1 MSETVPVTPR
11 LSATVLLVRDDPF
24 EVLMVRRHAEAH
36 FASALVFPGGTIDA
50 EDRSEVWFDHIT
62 GAEELYEEA
71 RTLRVAACRE
81 LFEEASILL
90 ADEVPAHC
98 LTPAATARPF
108 IDVIRD
114 AGIKLRLDGF
124 ERFGHWL
131 TPKSGL
137 KRFDTHFFLCRA
149 PAGQEAVCDG
159 GETVALEWVAPVAAL
174 EQADALNILFPTR
187 MNLRKLARSADSAS
201 ALADARTHPPVLVI
215 PEPHRDERGVTVY
228 IPAEAGYGITEH
240 FVPADRLVNAPPST
254 GEKR

>member
-1 MSETVPVTPR
+1 MSEPAPVPVR

-24 EVLMVRRHAEAH
+24 EVLMVRRHDKAH
-36 FASALVFPGGTIDA
+36 FASALVFPGGTIDP
-50 EDRSEVWFDHIT
+50 EDRDDAWLDHVI
-62 GAEELYEEA
+62 GADGLDEEA

-90 ADEVPAHC
+90 ADDVPPHC
-98 LTPAATARPF
+98 LTPAAKVRPF
-108 IDVIRD
+108 IEVVRE

-159 GETVALEWVAPVAAL
+159 GETVALEWIAPAAAL
-174 EQADALNILFPTR
+174 EQADERKILFPTR
-187 MNLRKLARSADSAS
+187 MNLTKLARSADSAS
-201 ALADARTHPPVLVI
+201 ALADARARPPVLVI

-240 FVPADRLVNAPPST
+240 FVPADKVMNARPQWE
-254 GEKR
+254 GD

>member
-1 MSETVPVTPR
+1 MSEPAPVPIR

-24 EVLMVRRHAEAH
+24 EVLMVRRHEKAH
-36 FASALVFPGGTIDA
+36 FASALVFPGGTIDPA
-50 EDRSEVWFDHIT
+50 DRSDEWLELIA
-62 GAEELYEEA
+62 GAEALDDDG

-90 ADEVPAHC
+90 ADDVPPHC
-98 LTPAATARPF
+98 LAPAAKARPF
-108 IDVIRD
+108 IEVVRE

-149 PAGQEAVCDG
+149 PAGQEAACDG
-159 GETVALEWVAPVAAL
+159 GETVALEWIAPAAAL
-174 EQADALNILFPTR
+174 EQADQRNILFPTR
-187 MNLRKLARSADSAS
+187 MNLRKLARSADSGS
-201 ALADARTHPPVLVI
+201 ALADARANPPVLVI

-228 IPAEAGYGITEH
+228 IPAEAGYGVTEH
-240 FVPADRLVNAPPST
+240 FVPADKVVNA
-254 GEKR
+254 GHRK